1 MSRVSIVVTNY
12 NYETF
17 LGPCLDSAL
26 AQDHPN
32 TEVIVVDDGS
42 TDCSADVIE
51 RYGTQI
57 TAIFQP
63 NGGQGSAF
71 NTGFARS
78 TGEVVIFL
86 DADDLLDVE
95 AASAAAA
102 MLSTPGVVKAH
113 WSLREIDG
121 AGAETGR
128 LVPGRG
134 LDLPEGDLRDE
145 VFVHGPATMR
155 FPPTSGNAW
164 ARGFLQ
170 QVLPMDEAIFRI
182 GADTLLF
189 EVAPFVGAMAR
200 DVEPRGSYRAHGSNK
215 WRTLSFRAQVEHEHR
230 FYDECVRVAEAVCAA
245 DSDHR
250 VDTGAWRRFGWWP
263 RLDRATTTIEE
274 TVADGKAFVLLD
286 DAAWGMA
293 SLGER
298 RAVPFPATEDG
309 QWAGVPGSEAE
320 ADAALD
326 AAVAASVEY
335 FVVGWN
341 ARWWLDE
348 FEGLASRLGEPVV
361 SSADVDIY
369 ALSMD

>member
-1 MSRVSIVVTNY
+1 MSKVSIVVTNY
-12 NYETF
+12 NYEAF
-17 LGPCLDSAL
+17 LGACLESAL
-26 AQDHPN
+26 TQDHPS

-42 TDCSADVIE
+42 TDGSAGVIE

-63 NGGQGSAF
+63 NRGQGSAF
-71 NTGFARS
+71 NIGFARS

-95 AASAAAA
+95 AASAAAT
-102 MLSTPGVVKAH
+102 MLCTPGMVKAH
-113 WSLREIDG
+113 WPLREIDG

-134 LDLPEGDLRDE
+134 LDLPLGDVREE
-145 VFVHGPATMR
+145 VSLQGPATMR

-164 ARGFLQ
+164 TRSFLE
-170 QVLPMDEAIFRI
+170 QVLPLDEEIFRI

-215 WRTLSFRAQVEHEHR
+215 WRRLSFRAQVEHELR
-230 FYDECVRVAEAVCAA
+230 FYDECVRVVEAVCAS
-245 DSDHR
+245 DSDGS
-250 VDTGAWRRFGWWP
+250 VDTSAWRRCGWWP

-274 TVADGKAFVLLD
+274 TIADGMAFVLLD
-286 DAAWGMA
+286 NAAWGIA

-298 RAVPFPATEDG
+298 RAVPFPATSDG
-309 QWAGVPGSEAE
+309 LWAGVPVSEVEAE
-320 ADAALD
+320 AALD
-326 AAVAASVEY
+326 AALAASFE
-335 FVVGWN
+335 FLVVGWN

-348 FEGLASRLGEPVV
+348 FEGLASRLGQPVV

-369 ALSMD
+369 ALSMN